1 MSVFYPLPI
10 ILFCLLA
17 LVAEANSNKAIQ
29 SKEPW
34 PEIIVSNLNADGPG
48 SFTEALK
55 FKGPKRVVF
64 NVGGVIDLEKRSKS
78 GIKANEFLGVD
89 KYQNAIAWSDRLLER
104 PGIQRGLQVCSWT
117 DREKGTKPWLN

>member
-64 NVGGVIDLEKRSKS
+64 NVGGVIDLEKRSLVINS
-78 GIKANEFLGVD
+78 PYTHILG
-89 KYQNAIAWSDRLLER
+89 QTAPS
-104 PGIQRGLQVCSWT
+104 PGITFIRGHL
-117 DREKGTKPWLN
+117 